1 MPIVIDQKAILHQ
14 DRWTVL
20 REASGPEVLRAA
32 PGRRFIVPLDFHLQY
47 RSPLDDY
54 SGEKGVWLDSHET
67 PEAIAGDLES
77 LAIIAL
83 NFPVFR
89 DGRPYS
95 NARELR
101 EHYRYRGEV
110 RAIGDVL
117 RDQLFYMARCGF
129 DSFALR
135 HDQDPETC
143 LAAFRDFSTGYQASI
158 DQPVPLFR
166 RRHSQRQA

>member
-1 MPIVIDQKAILHQ
+1 MPIIIDQKAILRQ

-20 REASGPEVLRAA
+20 HEASGPEVLQAA
-32 PGRRFIVPLDFHLQY
+32 PGRSFIVPLDFYLQF
-47 RSPLDDY
+47 RGLLDEY
-54 SGEKGVWLDSHET
+54 PGKQGVWLDSHET
-67 PEAIAGDLES
+67 PEAIAGDLAS
-77 LAIIAL
+77 LTIIAL

-89 DGRPYS
+89 DGRS
-95 NARELR
+95 FTNARELC
-101 EHYRYRGEV
+101 EHYRYQGEI

-158 DQPVPLFR
+158 DEPLPLFR
-166 RRHSQRQA
+166 RRHDQRQA

>member
-1 MPIVIDQKAILHQ
+1 MPIIIDQKAILRQ
-14 DRWTVL
+14 DRWTLL

-32 PGRRFIVPLDFHLQY
+32 PGRSFIVPLDFYLRY
-47 RSPLDDY
+47 RGLLDEY
-54 SGEKGVWLDSHET
+54 PGEKGVWLDSHET
-67 PEAIAGDLES
+67 PEAIAGDLAN

-89 DGRPYS
+89 DGRS
-95 NARELR
+95 FTNARELR
-101 EHYRYRGEV
+101 EHYRYQGEI

-158 DQPVPLFR
+158 DEPAPLFR
-166 RRHSQRQA
+166 RRHDQRQA

>member
-1 MPIVIDQKAILHQ
+1 MPIIIDQKGILRQ

-20 REASGPEVLRAA
+20 HEASGPEVLQAA
-32 PGRRFIVPLDFHLQY
+32 PGRSFIVPLDFYLRY
-47 RSPLDDY
+47 RGLLDEY
-54 SGEKGVWLDSHET
+54 PGEKGAWLDSHET
-67 PEAIAGDLES
+67 PEAIAGDLAN

-89 DGRPYS
+89 DGRS
-95 NARELR
+95 FTNARELR
-101 EHYRYRGEV
+101 EHYRYQGEI

-158 DQPVPLFR
+158 DEPLPLFR
-166 RRHSQRQA
+166 RRHDQR